1 MRPLC
6 LSALKQHDGIL
17 SKGQGRTVV
26 SALKP
31 LRCMKVVIMDQ
42 VCKPEETHV
51 VVLAGGKSGEREVSL
66 ASGQGVEAALIEA
79 GFRVTTL
86 DPANR
91 SDLIALVEGS
101 YDVAFLALHGKY
113 GEDGTIQGMLEI
125 LGIPYTGPGVWSSA
139 TAIDKPKAKGF
150 YEQFGIPT
158 PRSLILNSAS
168 VDVDRIISEVG
179 NHCVVKAATEGSAL
193 GVYLCEGPHEV
204 EEALKQVFDIDSRA
218 LVETYIDGDEYT
230 VAVLGNEDAYALPV
244 IKIIP
249 SNEFY
254 DYESKYAAGG
264 SQHLCPAPLS
274 DEDTERAQSLAVA
287 AHRALECRGVS
298 RTDLIQDASGQFWVL
313 ETNTI
318 PGMTSTSLLPD
329 AARAAGMTFP
339 ELCAKMVQDALV

>member
-1 MRPLC
+1 
-6 LSALKQHDGIL
+6 
-17 SKGQGRTVV
+17 
-26 SALKP
+26 
-31 LRCMKVVIMDQ
+31 MDQ
-42 VCKPEETHV
+42 VCNPEKTHV

-66 ASGQGVEAALIEA
+66 ASGQGVFTALLEA
-79 GFRVTTL
+79 GFQVTIL
-86 DPANR
+86 DPAR
-91 SDLIALVEGS
+91 KEDLIALVQGS
-101 YDVAFLALHGKY
+101 FDVAFLALHGKY

-158 PRSLILNSAS
+158 PRSLMLNSPDVS
-168 VDVDRIISEVG
+168 VEQIIGEVG

-193 GVYLCEGPHEV
+193 GVYLCEGPHDV
-204 EEALKQVFDIDSRA
+204 EEALRQVFEIDSRA

-230 VAVLGNEDAYALPV
+230 VAVLGNEDASALPV

-249 SNEFY
+249 SHEFY

-274 DEDTERAQSLAVA
+274 KEHTERAQALAVA
-287 AHRALECRGVS
+287 AHHALECRGVS

-339 ELCAKMVQDALV
+339 ELCTKMVQDALG